1 MTATAVT
8 ANPFQYSGVAN
19 FGWQTWGGG
28 PRMVDLEWP
37 IKKNFTDIVSGKPFR
52 RGSNARGVA
61 KYSDFGFLDLSKAT
75 HLKNDARYDITYY

>member
-1 MTATAVT
+1 
-8 ANPFQYSGVAN
+8 VAN
-19 FGWQTWGGG
+19 LGWRTKDGG
-28 PRMVDLEWP
+28 PRMANQE
-37 IKKNFTDIVSGKPFR
+37 NFTDIVSGKPFR